1 VVRLTEKYRPQK
13 WDDVIGQ
20 DRVVNALKKI
30 ANRGWSLPHML
41 FVGPPGS
48 GKTSVAN
55 MLGNVLDLPVLEYNA
70 SDDRGIE
77 FIREEVKKQAQYKV
91 EQIIFLDESDQLTS
105 AAQHAMRRIM
115 ERTKSAIFILAGN
128 DEWKLIDAIKSRC
141 SVFRF
146 KRIPD
151 ELVQQKIVEV
161 IRTENIKIDATTP
174 EEREGVRNAIQLL
187 VKKAQGDLRTALN
200 DLEQIIDEHQT
211 ITLESVAVIESSVG
225 LYTLAMRQ
233 ALAGKFEDAKTTVEK
248 AYVEG
253 HFDPRT
259 SFQEIYEAIPDLTI
273 DREVKIRLF
282 AKLGE
287 VEANSKRG
295 SNPVIQIISFIS
307 FVWLVPYLSTC
318 PVLNRSLS
326 GSS

>member
-1 VVRLTEKYRPQK
+1 MRLVEKYRPHN
-13 WDDVIGQ
+13 WSEIIGQ
-20 DRVVNALKKI
+20 DKVVSALKRI

-41 FVGPPGS
+41 FIGPPGS

-55 MLGNVLDLPVLEYNA
+55 VLGKVLDLPVLEYNA

-77 FIREEVKKQAQYKV
+77 FIREEVKKQAQYKI
-91 EQIIFLDESDQLTS
+91 EQIIFLDEGDQLTNV
-105 AAQHAMRRIM
+105 AQQAMRRIM
-115 ERTKSAIFILAGN
+115 EETKSAIFILAGN
-128 DEWKLIDAIKSRC
+128 EEWKLIDAIKSRC
-141 SVFRF
+141 SIFRF

-161 IRTENIKIDATTP
+161 IRGEGITINATTP
-174 EEREGVRNAIQLL
+174 EEQEGVRNAIKLL
-187 VKKAQGDLRTALN
+187 AKKAQGDLRTALN
-200 DLEQIIDEHQT
+200 DLEQIVDEHQT

-233 ALAGKFEDAKTTVEK
+233 ALAGKFEEAKTTIEK

-259 SFQEIYEAIPDLTI
+259 SFQEIYDAIPGLTI

-287 VEANSKRG
+287 AEANSKRG
-295 SNPVIQIISFIS
+295 SNPIIQIVSFIS
-307 FVWLVPYLSTC
+307 FVWLIPYLSAC
-318 PVLNRSLS
+318 PVLSKSL
-326 GSS
+326 GGTR